1 VSLALLVV
9 AVPAAVGTL
18 MVVVGPRVERA
29 APALAAATTAVILG
43 ALLGAGQVPET
54 SVPFLLGAPWR
65 LAIDG
70 LSLALAVTVC
80 VVTLCVLGAVPSQ
93 VDQRRARLCGF
104 LLLFLSAVLLTLT
117 ARDLLSLL
125 VGWELMGAASYV
137 LIAHDLGD
145 RQSVRSATTA
155 LLTTRALDLGLYA
168 AAGAALAGAGSLALD
183 ELPALSGW
191 PLHLA
196 AFGVLAAALGKAAQL
211 PVSFWLSRAMDG
223 PSPVSALLH
232 SAAMVAMG
240 GYLLLRAAPLL
251 AASGWAD
258 DAAAWTG
265 AVTAVALGVVAV
277 AQTDLKQLLAAST
290 ASQLGFVVL
299 AAGVG
304 GTTAGAAHLV
314 AHAAVKSLLFL
325 VAGLWLHVLA
335 SKELSALQAAAVRA
349 PVVGVLAAVGLL
361 SLGGLPPLAL
371 WGSKDAVLAV
381 AHEQS
386 LALYAVGLVAAAVSA
401 AYAGRA
407 LAVVLAPLRGGEPVH
422 VPWTTWASLVPL
434 AAGAALLALL
444 SVGLTG
450 SAFTELV
457 GAPAPPVEVSGL
469 VVSGVLAA
477 AVLLLMWWYGDAVAA
492 ALPSAAHQW
501 LHLEA
506 AVGALA
512 VRPVLSL
519 SRALASF
526 DDRVVDRAVLASVPV
541 ARRLAGALA
550 VADDRLV
557 DGAVEGSTVAT
568 VRVAGASGRLD
579 LDGVDGAVTAVATAV
594 RRLGAQARR
603 PQTGQVHQYY
613 GQAAALL
620 VAATVLLLV
629 VR

>member
-1 VSLALLVV
+1 MNLAVFVV
-9 AVPAAVGTL
+9 VLPAAVGAL
-18 MVVVGPRVERA
+18 IALVSPRVERA
-29 APALAAATTAVILG
+29 APAFAAATTAVVLG

-65 LAIDG
+65 FAIDG

-93 VDQRRARLCGF
+93 VEQRRARLCGF

-137 LIAHDLGD
+137 LIAHDLAD
-145 RQSVRSATTA
+145 RRSVRSATTA

-168 AAGAALAGAGSLALD
+168 AAGAALAGAGSLAFD
-183 ELPALSGW
+183 GLPALSGW

-196 AFGVLAAALGKAAQL
+196 ALGVLAAALGKAAQL

-265 AVTAVALGVVAV
+265 AITAVALGVVAV

-304 GTTAGAAHLV
+304 GTTAGGAHLV

-371 WGSKDAVLAV
+371 WGSKDAVLSV

-407 LAVVLAPLRGGEPVH
+407 LAVVLAPLRGREPVH
-422 VPWTTWASLVPL
+422 VPWTTWAPLVPL
-434 AAGAALLALL
+434 AVGAALLALL

-457 GAPAPPVEVSGL
+457 GTPAPPVEVSGL
-469 VVSGVLAA
+469 IVSGVLAA

-492 ALPSAAHQW
+492 ALPSAARQW
-501 LHLEA
+501 LHLEH

-519 SRALASF
+519 SRGLAAF
-526 DDRVVDRAVLASVPV
+526 DDRVVDRAVMASVPV

-550 VADDRLV
+550 RADDRLV
-557 DGAVEGSTVAT
+557 DRAVEGSAAAT

-579 LDGVDGAVTAVATAV
+579 LDGVDGAVTAISTAV

-603 PQTGQVHQYY
+603 PQTGQIHQYY